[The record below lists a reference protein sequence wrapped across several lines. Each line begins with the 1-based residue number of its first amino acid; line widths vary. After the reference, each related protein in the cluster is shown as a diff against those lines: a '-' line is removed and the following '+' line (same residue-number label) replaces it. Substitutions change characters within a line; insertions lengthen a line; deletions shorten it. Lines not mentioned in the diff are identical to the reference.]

1 MGSSNK
7 GMDDPDS
14 LANPMTGGTLE
25 AEDRAEGGGMGA
37 SGRDRRR
44 ARKAARKARRKA
56 LPWYRRIIPTWRMAL
71 GGLLTAVV
79 LGVGAFV
86 GIYLYVEPPNAN
98 AAAVAQADIYYYSD
112 GKTVIGQTGAMN
124 RIIVP
129 LDQISAQMQHAAV
142 SAEDRTFYSNQGVS
156 LTGMAR
162 AAWDTLRG
170 QGVQGGSTITQQY
183 VKNYYL
189 NQNQTISRKV
199 KEFFIALKVDRTESK
214 GDILAGYLNTS
225 YFGRGAYGVQAA
237 AQAYFGVNASQLNAE
252 QSAYLAALLQ
262 APSAY
267 DVSTASA
274 AGKQAA
280 TNRWNYV
287 LDGMAKL
294 GYLTPEQRAAAKF
307 PAVKPA
313 AGIKGLSGQAG
324 YLVDIADN
332 YLFSNNIM
340 TRDELAQGGWKIVTT
355 FDKHDQNALASSV
368 KNELDSLKANSAKAK
383 YIRAGA
389 ASVEPTTGKVVA
401 AYGGPDY
408 VTQPYNDALRT
419 DIQIGSTFKAFDLA
433 AALQNHATT
442 QDGRPI
448 TPYTTYDGTSGRQVV
463 GLPPNVASYSPPNED
478 NVNYGRISVSTAMAK
493 SVNSVYAQLAADV
506 GLDKVRAAAIAA
518 GLPSDTPGMSAAN
531 PSIALGTATP
541 NALQVAGAYATFADH
556 GMQITPWSVQ
566 SVTREGESKTLPQ
579 HTSTRA
585 FDRSVADTV
594 TQVLQ
599 GVINNGTGYAAQA
612 LGRDA
617 AGKTG
622 TTDDNQSA
630 WFTGYTPQL
639 ATTVGL
645 FAQQGDAQRISLGTA
660 AGISRVNGGSYP
672 TQIWTD
678 YMQQALADL
687 PDVSFDLQT
696 GSYFVPPTPAPSATP
711 SATASGN
718 PTPNATPS
726 QTPLNPNPNPTPTTP
741 VYTPPVTPNP
751 APSTPTAPPSTP
763 TTSPSPQGVVQPQ
776 GTVRPQRV
784 VRSP

>member
-44 ARKAARKARRKA
+44 AKKAARKARRRA

-71 GGLLTAVV
+71 GTVLTAVV

-98 AAAVAQADIYYYSD
+98 AAAVAQANVYYYSD
-112 GKTVIGQTGAMN
+112 GKTVIGQTGQMN

-129 LDQISAQMQHAAV
+129 LDQISPQMQHAAV

-162 AAWDTLRG
+162 AAWDTVRG

-189 NQNQTISRKV
+189 NQDQTVSRKV
-199 KEFFIALKVDRTESK
+199 KEFFISLKVDRTESK
-214 GDILAGYLNTS
+214 SDILAGYLNTS
-225 YFGRGAYGVQAA
+225 YFGRNAYGVQAA
-237 AQAYFGVNASQLNAE
+237 AQAYFGINASQLNAE
-252 QSAYLAALLQ
+252 QSSYLAALLQ

-267 DVSTASA
+267 DVATATA

-280 TNRWNYV
+280 TDRWNYV

-294 GYLTPEQRAAAKF
+294 GYLSPQQRAEAKF
-307 PAVKPA
+307 PTIKPVA
-313 AGIKGLSGQAG
+313 PVRGLAGQAG

-332 YLFSNNIM
+332 YLFSNGVM

-355 FDKHDQNALASSV
+355 FDKGDQSALASSV
-368 KNELDSLKANSAKAK
+368 KSELDTLKPNSAKAK
-383 YIRAGA
+383 DIRAGA
-389 ASVEPTTGKVVA
+389 ASVQPSSGKVVA

-419 DIQIGSTFKAFDLA
+419 DITEGSTFKAFDLA
-433 AALQNHATT
+433 AALANKSTT
-442 QDGRPI
+442 QDGRLI

-463 GLPPNVASYSPPNED
+463 GLPPNVASYNPPNED
-478 NVNYGRISVSTAMAK
+478 NVNYGQITVSTAMAK
-493 SVNSVYAQLAADV
+493 SVNSVFAQLAADV

-518 GLPSDTPGMSAAN
+518 GLPSDTPGMSASNA
-531 PSIALGTATP
+531 SVALGTSSP
-541 NALQVAGAYATFADH
+541 NAIQLAGAYATFANH
-556 GMQITPWSVQ
+556 GVQIDPWSVQ
-566 SVTREGESKTLPQ
+566 SVTHEGESKSMPQ
-579 HTSTRA
+579 HTSKQA

-599 GVINNGTGYAAQA
+599 GVINNGTGYTAQA

-622 TTDDNQSA
+622 TTDENKSA
-630 WFTGYTPQL
+630 WFAGYNPQL
-639 ATTVGL
+639 STAVGL
-645 FAQQGDAQRISLGTA
+645 FAQVGDSQRISLGSA
-660 AGISRVNGGSYP
+660 AGISRVNGGSFP
-672 TQIWTD
+672 TQIWTN
-678 YMQQALADL
+678 YMEQALSGL

-696 GSYFVPPTPAPSATP
+696 GSYYTPPTTAPSVAPTP
-711 SATASGN
+711 STT
-718 PTPNATPS
+718 TPV
-726 QTPLNPNPNPTPTTP
+726 NPTPTT
-741 VYTPPVTPNP
+741 TPSQNP
-751 APSTPTAPPSTP
+751 TFPTTQPSTPVTTPP
-763 TTSPSPQGVVQPQ
+763 TTPQHP
-776 GTVRPQRV
+776 
-784 VRSP
+784 

>member
-1 MGSSNK
+1 
-7 GMDDPDS
+7 
-14 LANPMTGGTLE
+14 
-25 AEDRAEGGGMGA
+25 
-37 SGRDRRR
+37 
-44 ARKAARKARRKA
+44 
-56 LPWYRRIIPTWRMAL
+56 
-71 GGLLTAVV
+71 
-79 LGVGAFV
+79 
-86 GIYLYVEPPNAN
+86 
-98 AAAVAQADIYYYSD
+98 
-112 GKTVIGQTGAMN
+112 
-124 RIIVP
+124 
-129 LDQISAQMQHAAV
+129 
-142 SAEDRTFYSNQGVS
+142 
-156 LTGMAR
+156 
-162 AAWDTLRG
+162 
-170 QGVQGGSTITQQY
+170 
-183 VKNYYL
+183 
-189 NQNQTISRKV
+189 
-199 KEFFIALKVDRTESK
+199 
-214 GDILAGYLNTS
+214 
-225 YFGRGAYGVQAA
+225 
-237 AQAYFGVNASQLNAE
+237 
-252 QSAYLAALLQ
+252 
-262 APSAY
+262 
-267 DVSTASA
+267 
-274 AGKQAA
+274 
-280 TNRWNYV
+280 
-287 LDGMAKL
+287 
-294 GYLTPEQRAAAKF
+294 
-307 PAVKPA
+307 
-313 AGIKGLSGQAG
+313 
-324 YLVDIADN
+324 
-332 YLFSNNIM
+332 
-340 TRDELAQGGWKIVTT
+340 
-355 FDKHDQNALASSV
+355 
-368 KNELDSLKANSAKAK
+368 
-383 YIRAGA
+383 
-389 ASVEPTTGKVVA
+389 VEPTTGKVVA

-696 GSYFVPPTPAPSATP
+696 GSSFVPPTPAPSATP

>member
-1 MGSSNK
+1 MGSSDK

-44 ARKAARKARRKA
+44 AKKAARKARRRA
-56 LPWYRRIIPTWRMAL
+56 LPWYRRIIPTWRMAV

-98 AAAVAQADIYYYSD
+98 AAAVAQANIYYYSD
-112 GKTVIGQTGAMN
+112 GKTVIGQTGQMN

-129 LDQISAQMQHAAV
+129 LSQISPQMQQAAV

-156 LTGMAR
+156 LTGMVR
-162 AAWDTLRG
+162 AAWDTARG
-170 QGVQGGSTITQQY
+170 QGMQGGSTITQQY

-189 NQNQTISRKV
+189 NQNQTVSRKV
-199 KEFFIALKVDRTESK
+199 KEFFIALKVDRTEPK

-225 YFGRGAYGVQAA
+225 YFGRNAYGVQAA
-237 AQAYFGVNASQLNAE
+237 AQAYFGINASQLNAQ

-267 DVSTASA
+267 DVSTATA

-280 TNRWNYV
+280 TDRWNYV

-294 GYLTPEQRAAAKF
+294 GYLTPEQRAASKF
-307 PAVKPA
+307 PAVKAVAPV
-313 AGIKGLSGQAG
+313 KGLSGQAG

-332 YLFSNNIM
+332 YLFSNNVI

-355 FDKHDQNALASSV
+355 FDRSDQNALASSV
-368 KNELDSLKANSAKAK
+368 KDELDSLKSNSAKAK

-389 ASVEPTTGKVVA
+389 ASVEPSSGKVVA

-419 DIQIGSTFKAFDLA
+419 DIQVGSTFKAFDLA

-442 QDGRPI
+442 QDGRTI

-463 GLPPNVASYSPPNED
+463 GLPPNVAAYSPPNED
-478 NVNYGRISVSTAMAK
+478 NVNYGQITVSTAMAK
-493 SVNSVYAQLAADV
+493 SVNSVFAQLSADV

-531 PSIALGTATP
+531 PSIALGTAEP
-541 NALQVAGAYATFADH
+541 NAIQVAGAYATFANH
-556 GMQITPWSVQ
+556 GVQIAPWSVQ
-566 SVTREGESKTLPQ
+566 SVTHDGESKAMPP
-579 HTSTRA
+579 HTHQQA
-585 FDRSVADTV
+585 FNRTVADTV

-622 TTDDNQSA
+622 TTDNNQSA
-630 WFTGYTPQL
+630 WFTGFTPQL
-639 ATTVGL
+639 STTVGL
-645 FAQQGDAQRISLGTA
+645 FAQQGDSTRLSLGTA
-660 AGISRVNGGSYP
+660 AGISRVNGGSFP
-672 TQIWTD
+672 TQIWTN

-696 GSYFVPPTPAPSATP
+696 GSYYTPPTTTP
-711 SATASGN
+711 SVTPSPTASAPAN
-718 PTPNATPS
+718 PTPTPTPS
-726 QTPLNPNPNPTPTTP
+726 QTPVNPNPNPTPSTP
-741 VYTPPVTPNP
+741 VYTPPVYPSPT
-751 APSTPTAPPSTP
+751 PSTPTAQPSTP
-763 TTSPSPQGVVQPQ
+763 AANNFSPYPRHA
-776 GTVRPQRV
+776 VRTP
-784 VRSP
+784 

>member
-44 ARKAARKARRKA
+44 ARTAARKARRRA

-79 LGVGAFV
+79 LGVGAFI

-98 AAAVAQADIYYYSD
+98 AAAVAQANIYYYSD
-112 GKTVIGQTGAMN
+112 GKTVIGQTGTMN
-124 RIIVP
+124 RTIVP
-129 LDQISAQMQHAAV
+129 LSQISPQMQQAAV

-189 NQNQTISRKV
+189 NQDQTVSRKI
-199 KEFFIALKVDRTESK
+199 KEFFISLKVDRTESK
-214 GDILAGYLNTS
+214 SDILAGYLNTS
-225 YFGRGAYGVQAA
+225 YFGRNAYGVQAA

-267 DVSTASA
+267 DVGIASA

-280 TNRWNYV
+280 TDRWNYV
-287 LDGMAKL
+287 LDGMTKL
-294 GYLTPEQRAAAKF
+294 GYLTPEQRAVAKF
-307 PAVKPA
+307 PAVKQTT
-313 AGIKGLSGQAG
+313 GIKGLSGQAG

-332 YLFSNNIM
+332 YLFSNNVM
-340 TRDELAQGGWKIVTT
+340 TRDELARGGWKIVTT
-355 FDKHDQNALASSV
+355 FDKGDQTALASSV
-368 KNELDSLKANSAKAK
+368 KDELNSLKSNSAKAK

-389 ASVEPTTGKVVA
+389 ASVEPSTGKVMA

-408 VTQPYNDALRT
+408 VSQPYNDALRT

-442 QDGRPI
+442 QDGRTI

-478 NVNYGRISVSTAMAK
+478 NVNYGQISVSSAMAK
-493 SVNSVYAQLAADV
+493 SVNSVFAQLAADV

-531 PSIALGTATP
+531 ASIALGTAEP
-541 NALQVAGAYATFADH
+541 NAVQVAAAYATFANH
-556 GMQITPWSVQ
+556 GVQIAPWSVQ
-566 SVTREGESKTLPQ
+566 SVTHDGEAKTMPQ
-579 HTSTRA
+579 HTHQQA
-585 FDRSVADTV
+585 FNRSVADTV

-612 LGRDA
+612 LGREA

-622 TTDDNQSA
+622 TTDNNQSA

-639 ATTVGL
+639 STTVGL
-645 FAQQGDAQRISLGTA
+645 FAQQGDSRRLSLGTA
-660 AGISRVNGGSYP
+660 AGITRVNGGSYP
-672 TQIWTD
+672 TEIWTN
-678 YMQQALADL
+678 YMEQALSGL
-687 PDVSFDLQT
+687 PYESFDLQT
-696 GSYFVPPTPAPSATP
+696 GSYYVPPVTTPSTTPSPSATTP
-711 SATASGN
+711 AN
-718 PTPNATPS
+718 PTPSAPPS
-726 QTPLNPNPNPTPTTP
+726 QTPVNPYPTQTP
-741 VYTPPVTPNP
+741 STPPWTPPVTPNP
-751 APSTPTAPPSTP
+751 TPSNP
-763 TTSPSPQGVVQPQ
+763 TTQPSPQNPQ
-776 GTVRPQRV
+776 GNILFPRHAVKTP
-784 VRSP
+784 

>member
-1 MGSSNK
+1 MGSNNK

-44 ARKAARKARRKA
+44 ARTAARKARRRA

-71 GGLLTAVV
+71 GGLLTAVL

-98 AAAVAQADIYYYSD
+98 AAAVAQANVYYYSD
-112 GKTVIGQTGAMN
+112 GKTVIGQTGTKN
-124 RIIVP
+124 RMIVP
-129 LDQISAQMQHAAV
+129 LAQISPQMQQAAV

-162 AAWDTLRG
+162 AAWDTARG

-189 NQNQTISRKV
+189 NQDQTVSRKI
-199 KEFFIALKVDRTESK
+199 KEFFISLKVDRTETKS
-214 GDILAGYLNTS
+214 DILAGYLNTS

-237 AQAYFGVNASQLNAE
+237 AQAYFGVNASQLNAD

-267 DVSTASA
+267 DVATASA

-280 TNRWNYV
+280 TDRWNYV

-294 GYLTPEQRAAAKF
+294 GYLTPQQRAAAKF
-307 PAVKPA
+307 PAVKPTT
-313 AGIKGLSGQAG
+313 GIKGLSGQAG

-332 YLFSNNIM
+332 YLFSNNVM
-340 TRDELAQGGWKIVTT
+340 TRDELARGGWKIVTT
-355 FDKHDQNALASSV
+355 FDKGDQNALASSV
-368 KNELDSLKANSAKAK
+368 KHELNSLKTNSAKAK

-389 ASVEPTTGKVVA
+389 ASVEPSSGKVVA

-408 VTQPYNDALRT
+408 VTQPFNDALRT
-419 DIQIGSTFKAFDLA
+419 DISEGSTFKAFDLA
-433 AALQNHATT
+433 AALQNKSTT
-442 QDGRPI
+442 QDGRQI

-463 GLPPNVASYSPPNED
+463 GLPPNVASFNPDNED
-478 NVNYGRISVSTAMAK
+478 HVNYGQISVSTAMAK
-493 SVNSVYAQLAADV
+493 SVNSVFAQLGADV

-518 GLPSDTPGMSAAN
+518 GLPSDTPGMSASN
-531 PSIALGTATP
+531 PSVTLGTSSP
-541 NALQVAGAYATFADH
+541 NAIQLAGAYATFANH
-556 GMQITPWSVQ
+556 GKQIAPWSVQ
-566 SVTREGESKTLPQ
+566 SVSHEGQSKTMPQ
-579 HTSTRA
+579 HTATQA

-599 GVINNGTGYAAQA
+599 GVIDNGTGYAAQA

-622 TTDDNQSA
+622 TTDSNLSA
-630 WFTGYTPQL
+630 WFAGYTPQL
-639 ATTVGL
+639 STTVGL
-645 FAQQGDAQRISLGTA
+645 FAQQGDVRRISLGDA
-660 AGISRVNGGSYP
+660 AGISRVNGGSFP
-672 TQIWTD
+672 TQIWTN
-678 YMQQALADL
+678 YMEQALSGL
-687 PDVSFDLQT
+687 PYASFDLQT
-696 GSYFVPPTPAPSATP
+696 GSYYVPPVTTPSVTPSPSATTPASPTPTPPTPSRTPVNPYPTVTP
-711 SATASGN
+711 SN
-718 PTPNATPS
+718 PP
-726 QTPLNPNPNPTPTTP
+726 
-741 VYTPPVTPNP
+741 YTPPVPNP
-751 APSTPTAPPSTP
+751 TPSTPTAPPTSQGNGQGNILFPRHAVNTP
-763 TTSPSPQGVVQPQ
+763 
-776 GTVRPQRV
+776 
-784 VRSP
+784 